1 MIKERGNGKAIL
13 PIYYMQ
19 TVDKVNLFIILVLL
33 FPVFYFI
40 KCEIYKA
47 ILKYQIKRKEAELS
61 KAILELEE
69 LQKEV
74 KNLKKGDSM

>member
-1 MIKERGNGKAIL
+1 
-13 PIYYMQ
+13 MQ

-74 KNLKKGDSM
+74 KKLKKGDSL